1 VFGRLHERAEP
12 MRPPTVSQDAPAVA
26 CLPLLEE
33 LRHGSLAWDQLL
45 KRSPA
50 ASPFAGWAWHWAW
63 ANSAPPEDV
72 RTSHAVVLHGVGGAV
87 EALLPVAV
95 RDVTLRRR
103 QVTALTW
110 AIGDIG
116 CPDHLDVLAAPEA
129 DLGAVV
135 TALKALPWDVMV
147 LSNLAPDATNATRLA
162 AALARRGCAIRREA
176 LRSCPY
182 LELPNSW
189 EEYLASLSAARRQN
203 LRRKERSLRRNHAVI
218 VADYGPERVD
228 EGWRRLVA
236 LHQLRWSG
244 AGTFSDPRIEQLH
257 HCFVREA
264 ARRGQLWLSTLELD
278 GTPAAAWYGFAHRDT
293 VYFYQSGRDP
303 RWAAESVGH
312 VLMSMMIRRAIER
325 GYRRFDFLRGAEPYK
340 MQWTA
345 SRRVTV
351 ELVAFRPNWR
361 GQWLRGLD
369 LAGRLRARL
378 LAHNRDEHAHPD
390 PASV

>member
-1 VFGRLHERAEP
+1 MGL
-12 MRPPTVSQDAPAVA
+12 PTVSQDTPAVV

-72 RTSHAVVLHGVGGAV
+72 RTSQAVLLRGAGGAV

-103 QVTALTW
+103 RVSALTW

-162 AALARRGCAIRREA
+162 AALTRRGCAVLFCASRHRLFLSKRPRSPLGGGERRA
-176 LRSCPY
+176 RAHGDDDP
-182 LELPNSW
+182 PRDR
-189 EEYLASLSAARRQN
+189 AGLSAVRF
-203 LRRKERSLRRNHAVI
+203 
-218 VADYGPERVD
+218 PE
-228 EGWRRLVA
+228 G
-236 LHQLRWSG
+236 G
-244 AGTFSDPRIEQLH
+244 
-257 HCFVREA
+257 
-264 ARRGQLWLSTLELD
+264 
-278 GTPAAAWYGFAHRDT
+278 
-293 VYFYQSGRDP
+293 
-303 RWAAESVGH
+303 
-312 VLMSMMIRRAIER
+312 
-325 GYRRFDFLRGAEPYK
+325 
-340 MQWTA
+340 
-345 SRRVTV
+345 
-351 ELVAFRPNWR
+351 
-361 GQWLRGLD
+361 
-369 LAGRLRARL
+369 
-378 LAHNRDEHAHPD
+378 
-390 PASV
+390 